1 MAVQVVVI
9 VALFCWL
16 RMRLPKVE
24 MPCRLKLPK
33 LELVDWLGLSVILR
47 IRQRLLK
54 AFFPPSSRKI
64 RN

>member
-1 MAVQVVVI
+1 MVVQAVAAA
-9 VALFCWL
+9 ALFCWL

-54 AFFPPSSRKI
+54 VFFPPSSRKI
-64 RN
+64 PN